1 MEIGEKIHGFE
12 VKEKKYVGEVEGDI
26 IQMEHLSTGA
36 QVVVIDNQD
45 VKKSFLVGFRTIPK
59 DSTGVFHILEHSVL
73 NGSRRYPDKT
83 MFVNLMKHS
92 MAEFV
97 NAITYPD
104 HTVYP
109 FCTENEK
116 DFMNLMDIY
125 LNAVFCPN
133 VLTDKGIFKQEGW
146 HFQCEDGKEPE
157 ISGIVYNE
165 MKGAFSSLDRIL
177 EGEIFEAMFP
187 KTAYRFVSGGDPD
200 VIPALSYEKFLEYY
214 KAFYHASNCCIV
226 LYGRMNV
233 EEKLEY
239 INRAYL
245 GKMKKSEPVEPVSM
259 QRPVRGI
266 RRKRYDKDKFGAQGV
281 FASCT
286 YGLGDFDDRERMTAV
301 YILMQALMG
310 EDDAPMKKGL
320 IQGLGIPEI
329 QYFIMD
335 GIRQPYLALK
345 IKNTDKET
353 ACRLKTVI
361 KEQADRFCREG
372 IKEEILVSAINR
384 LEFWMREKGGA
395 WPDGIE
401 YVLDIAGGW
410 AQGTG
415 PCEMIEFEDT
425 YVKMRTLVREGYFES
440 LLGEIILENEHE
452 AEVILEPFEKE
463 EEKKAAEKGTEEE
476 LEELPGLSAD
486 DLVSRNEEALT
497 RVDEESGIT
506 YLKQEIPSK
515 GVVYQS
521 CYFDISDLE
530 PEKVPYAKLLSELLG
545 ILPTREHTLEELV
558 VEKNMWLGNIRSY
571 LEAYTKAD
579 DMGHV
584 ELKFVMDIS
593 CLEENLLKA
602 VKLGEELLYDTVLEY
617 PEVIL
622 KRIRQSR
629 MELERGFVT
638 SGNSYASGRAAA
650 HYMLEGAAR
659 ERYNGILYYQ
669 FLGELLKNFEANHG
683 QIIQELK
690 QIQGKIC
697 RKSHLALSFTGTE
710 KAYAGFRKFIENSRF
725 CGSTRETECGR
736 YGDELLHGR
745 AEAFI
750 VPSEVSYVALGGI
763 GDYAGEDCLLG
774 RMVSFDYLWAKIRAE
789 GGAYGCQMSVFPN
802 KSWAMS
808 SYRDPNVKRTIETFR
823 NTSRWLAA
831 LELGEKELLNYK
843 IGAVAGYD
851 RIPKTYVQAKRMDS
865 WYLRREEPQ
874 IRVKVREG
882 LLKASQEG
890 LKKRYQALESFA
902 GEGTVCV
909 LGNRE
914 KIEEAKDRFDS
925 VTVLME

>member
-116 DFMNLMDIY
+116 DFMNLMDVY

-133 VLTDKGIFKQEGW
+133 VLTDKEIFEQEGW
-146 HFQCEDGKEPE
+146 HFQCEDGKAPE
-157 ISGIVYNE
+157 INGVVYNE
-165 MKGAFSSLDRIL
+165 MKGVFSSLDSIL
-177 EGEIFEAMFP
+177 EDEMSKAMFP
-187 KTAYRFVSGGDPD
+187 ETAYRFVSGGFPD
-200 VIPALSYEKFLEYY
+200 TIPALSYEEFLEYY
-214 KAFYHASNCCIV
+214 RTFYNASNCCIV
-226 LYGRMNV
+226 LYGRMNT
-233 EEKLEY
+233 EQLFEY
-239 INRAYL
+239 IDKVYL
-245 GKMKKSEPVEPVSM
+245 GKMKRSEPAKPVM
-259 QRPVRGI
+259 LQKPVKGI
-266 RRKRYDKDKFGAQGV
+266 RNKLYDKEKFGDQGV

-286 YGLGDFDDRERMTAV
+286 YSLGDFDNRERMNAV
-301 YILMQALMG
+301 YILMQAIMG
-310 EDDAPMKKGL
+310 EDEAPMKKGL
-320 IQGLGIPEI
+320 IQSLGIPEI

-335 GIRQPYLALK
+335 GIRQPYLAVK

-353 ACRLKTVI
+353 AGRLKTVI
-361 KEQADRFCREG
+361 TEQADRLCREG
-372 IKEEILVSAINR
+372 IGEEVLVSAINR
-384 LEFWMREKGGA
+384 LEFWMREKGGSQ
-395 WPDGIE
+395 PEGIE

-415 PCEMIEFEDT
+415 PCEMIEFEET
-425 YVKMRTLVREGYFES
+425 YVKMRILVKEGYFES
-440 LLGEIILENEHE
+440 LLKEIVLENDYE
-452 AEVILEPFEKE
+452 AEVSLEPLEKAEEKGE
-463 EEKKAAEKGTEEE
+463 EEETED
-476 LEELPGLSAD
+476 LPGLSAD
-486 DLVSRNEEALT
+486 DLIPKKEALT
-497 RVDEESGIT
+497 RIEEESGIT

-515 GVVYQS
+515 GVAYQS

-545 ILPTREHTLEELV
+545 DLPTRKHSLEELV
-558 VEKNMWLGNIRSY
+558 VEKNMWLGNVRAY

-579 DMGHV
+579 DLRHV

-593 CLEENLLKA
+593 CLEQNLLRA
-602 VKLGEELLYDTVLEY
+602 VKLGEELLYDTILEH
-617 PEVIL
+617 PEIIL

-659 ERYNGILYYQ
+659 ERYNGIHYYQ
-669 FLGELLKNFEANHG
+669 FLGKLLKNFDADQG
-683 QIIQELK
+683 QIIRELK
-690 QIQGKIC
+690 EIQEKLC
-697 RKSHLALSFTGTE
+697 RKSNLVMSFTGTE
-710 KAYAGFRKFIENSRF
+710 KAYGDFRQLIAASGF
-725 CGSTRETECGR
+725 CGSAREREPGW
-736 YGDELLHGR
+736 YQDKLLPGKS
-745 AEAFI
+745 EAFI
-750 VPSEVSYVALGGI
+750 IPSEVSYVALGGI
-763 GDYAGEDCLLG
+763 GEYTGKDYLLG

-789 GGAYGCQMSVFPN
+789 GGAYGCQMSVLPN
-802 KSWAMS
+802 QSWTMS
-808 SYRDPNVKRTIETFR
+808 SYRDPNVKRTIEAFR
-823 NTSRWLAA
+823 NTSSWLKD
-831 LELGEKELLNYK
+831 LELGEQELLNYK

-851 RIPKTYVQAKRMDS
+851 RTPKTYVQAKRMDS
-865 WYLRREEPQ
+865 WYLRQEEPQ
-874 IRVKVREG
+874 VRAKVREG
-882 LLKASQEG
+882 LLKASEED
-890 LKKRYQALESFA
+890 LKNRRQAMESFA

-909 LGNRE
+909 LGNRAR
-914 KIEEAKDRFDS
+914 IEEAAGQFDN